1 MIDWLIDWT
10 LRYKVCLCLIYL
22 LRENI
27 EETNRDSSTW
37 FTSLYSPCL
46 GLQCYKCTCPS
57 KKASKKNNFY
67 FCVLKK
73 KKETQSSVIS
83 KRRYESFLFSS
94 FTVFSS
100 IFLRTRRISVYWW
113 KKIAVQFLWKKLENL
128 VSTRWGFLQLKF
140 SKSRSNLNQ
149 WDKNWAFYQILSRA
163 TEMWAENLSS
173 QRTIFKIKTWKK
185 IITFNFIAFVSPCV
199 ASKSS

>member
-27 EETNRDSSTW
+27 EETSRDSSTW
-37 FTSLYSPCL
+37 FTSLCSPCL

-73 KKETQSSVIS
+73 KKETQSVIS

-100 IFLRTRRISVYWW
+100 IFFTNKENLYWW
-113 KKIAVQFLWKKLENL
+113 KKIVVQFLLKKLENL

-149 WDKNWAFYQILSRA
+149 WDKNRAFYQIPSRA

-173 QRTIFKIKTWKK
+173 QRTIFKIKTCNK
-185 IITFNFIAFVSPCV
+185 IITFNFIAFVSPWV

>member
-37 FTSLYSPCL
+37 FTSLCSPCL

-73 KKETQSSVIS
+73 KKETQSVIS

-100 IFLRTRRISVYWW
+100 IFFYEQGEFVLVEKDCSAISFE
-113 KKIAVQFLWKKLENL
+113 KAREF
-128 VSTRWGFLQLKF
+128 G
-140 SKSRSNLNQ
+140 
-149 WDKNWAFYQILSRA
+149 FYQVRFLAIEVFEIQKQFKPVRQKSGLLSDP
-163 TEMWAENLSS
+163 
-173 QRTIFKIKTWKK
+173 F
-185 IITFNFIAFVSPCV
+185 
-199 ASKSS
+199 

>member
-1 MIDWLIDWT
+1 MIHFSIFT
-10 LRYKVCLCLIYL
+10 LLGTAVLQVHMPLPKSFEEKQL
-22 LRENI
+22 LFLR
-27 EETNRDSSTW
+27 
-37 FTSLYSPCL
+37 
-46 GLQCYKCTCPS
+46 S
-57 KKASKKNNFY
+57 KKEEGDSVCN
-67 FCVLKK
+67 LKK
-73 KKETQSSVIS
+73 KVRK
-83 KRRYESFLFSS
+83 F